1 MQRETMQSET
11 MQYEYIS
18 HETMLKEKFIALVT
32 HINSQNA
39 QSLRTMTD
47 LILYNIFCVL
57 KTTKPYLSLLYRFIF
72 HTYKQD
78 PLTACHILSGFIQF
92 GQNADGK
99 PYKPL
104 IDYFVIEAFNTLH
117 KAYGWAILK
126 PCLTALRAIHYENEP
141 LYKHIVGSI
150 VNQLNQDVN
159 DMLYSSDLCHHLPR
173 EKSFTWGW
181 FSYEI
186 ARAYYTILLRN
197 KKELTAKDIR
207 NIMMLYRKLLSK
219 MRQNVPAVARITNE
233 PTLKIETNWNSI
245 LTVLAD
251 YKWASD
257 IIDKT
262 LNDEPE
268 SASANEVETVASAN
282 EVEANEVV
290 EAVASEAVAV
300 AVANEVVAVAN
311 EVVAVANANEV
322 VANEVVAVANAN
334 EAVAVASEAAPE
346 AELHPSEKNNSWLYK
361 LFGW

>member
-1 MQRETMQSET
+1 MQSEP
-11 MQYEYIS
+11 MQSEPIQYEYIS
-18 HETMLKEKFIALVT
+18 HETMIKEKFIALIT
-32 HINSQNA
+32 QINTRNG

-57 KTTKPYLSLLYRFIF
+57 KTIKPYLSLLYRLIF

-92 GQNADGK
+92 GQNIDGK

-126 PCLTALRAIHYENEP
+126 PCLTALRAIHYETEP
-141 LYKHIVGSI
+141 LYKHIVGCI
-150 VNQLNQDVN
+150 VKQLNQDVN
-159 DMLYSSDLCHHLPR
+159 DMLYTSDVCCHLPR

-186 ARAYYTILLRN
+186 ARAYYAILLRN

-207 NIMMLYRKLLSK
+207 NIMMLYRKLLTK
-219 MRQNVPAVARITNE
+219 LRQNVSAVVRITSE
-233 PTLKIETNWNSI
+233 PTPQIDTNWNSI

-262 LNDEPE
+262 LNDDEPE
-268 SASANEVETVASAN
+268 SASASASEVVASAN
-282 EVEANEVV
+282 EAVAVV
-290 EAVASEAVAV
+290 ASEAVVASASEAVAV
-300 AVANEVVAVAN
+300 VANEAAPV
-311 EVVAVANANEV
+311 
-322 VANEVVAVANAN
+322 
-334 EAVAVASEAAPE
+334 AAPE
-346 AELHPSEKNNSWLYK
+346 AAVKAAPVAAVKAAPEAAVKANEVAPELHPSEKNNSWLYK